1 MGRGLT
7 VGGTPHRLLSR
18 LVRVG
23 HLEVVSP
30 RRRLLLAGDR
40 PGPAVQL
47 TVHRPHAWIRIAR
60 GGALG
65 FAEAYMLGEVDT
77 PDLAEFFLWGGLN
90 QDAFREGRLGT
101 GFFASARSM
110 WQRLARDLRH
120 LNVGSTT
127 EHYDIGNDFY
137 AAWLDETMSYS
148 SARFEQPGQSLAAA
162 QRNKYVRL
170 AGRAGIRPGATVL
183 EIGCGWGGFAE
194 YAAGEL
200 GCRVTAITLS
210 EEMASF
216 TEKRMA
222 ERGLEHL
229 VDVRVEDFRR
239 TTGIFDCVISVE
251 MIESIDEPQWPEL
264 FATIHDRLRPG
275 GRAAMQAITIIDSEW
290 ETYRRGRDFI
300 QRYVFPGGQLPS
312 PGTLEALAAQHGLT
326 ISEVEEFGLDYARTL
341 HKWHERFERAWPGL
355 AGDEFDEHFRRLWKL
370 YLAYCEAGFRLGRIN
385 VRQLAL
391 ERVAG

>member
-1 MGRGLT
+1 MT
-7 VGGTPHRLLSR
+7 VDRAPHRLFSR

-23 HLEVVSP
+23 RLELVSD
-30 RRRLLLAGDR
+30 RRRLLLAGTR
-40 PGPAVQL
+40 QGPTVRL
-47 TVHRPHAWIRIAR
+47 TVHHPRALIRIAR

-90 QDAFREGRLGT
+90 QDAFREGRLGSGLFT
-101 GFFASARSM
+101 AARRV
-110 WQRLARDLRH
+110 WQRLARDLSHR
-120 LNVGSTT
+120 NVGSTA

-148 SARFEQPGQSLAAA
+148 SARFEHRGQSLAAA
-162 QRNKYVRL
+162 QRNKYARL
-170 AGRAGIRPGATVL
+170 AGRAGIRPGDTVL

-194 YAAGEL
+194 YVAGEL

-216 TEKRMA
+216 TEKRMV
-222 ERGLEHL
+222 ERGLEYL

-239 TTGIFDCVISVE
+239 ITGTFDAVVSVE

-264 FATIHDRLRPG
+264 FVTIHGRLRPG
-275 GRAAMQAITIIDSEW
+275 GRAAMQAITILDSEW
-290 ETYRRGRDFI
+290 GAYRRGRDFI
-300 QRYVFPGGQLPS
+300 QRCVFPGGQLPS
-312 PGTLEALAAQHGLT
+312 PGTLDALAAQHGLT
-326 ISEVEEFGLDYARTL
+326 ISEIEEFGLDYARTL
-341 HKWHERFERAWPGL
+341 DEWHDRFERAWPGL
-355 AGDEFDEHFRRLWKL
+355 ASKQFDEHFRRLWKL

-385 VRQLAL
+385 VRQMAL
-391 ERVAG
+391 QRVAG